1 MCHKAR
7 RYTSDLTDK
16 QWAKLE
22 PLLLAERSGRGRP
35 LKYGLRVIV
44 NAIFYVLRTGCQW
57 DELPHDYPNHN
68 TVYYHFRKW
77 SRAGIWQRVNTAL
90 RQQGRRQQG
99 RHPEPSA
106 GVLDCQSVK
115 STEAGGARGFD
126 GGKLIKGRK
135 RHILVDT

>member
-16 QWAKLE
+16 QWIKLE

-57 DELPHDYPNHN
+57 AELPHDYPNHN

-77 SRAGIWQRVNTAL
+77 SRKGTWQRVNTAL
-90 RQQGRRQQG
+90 RQR
-99 RHPEPSA
+99 A
-106 GVLDCQSVK
+106 AA
-115 STEAGGARGFD
+115 TGASS
-126 GGKLIKGRK
+126 
-135 RHILVDT
+135 